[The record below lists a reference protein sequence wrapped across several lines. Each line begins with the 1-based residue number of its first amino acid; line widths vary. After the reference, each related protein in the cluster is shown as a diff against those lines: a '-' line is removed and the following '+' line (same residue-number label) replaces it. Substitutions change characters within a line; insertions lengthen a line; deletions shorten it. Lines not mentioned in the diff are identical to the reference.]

1 MPYVEIAYEELPRS
15 VKDNL
20 TEDQWRLAQHHVI
33 MQGQKI
39 PETAYYVNL
48 KNGLRQRHDAGQC
61 AEGPLLPAH
70 DLAGGH
76 GASDEQFH
84 GAPPG
89 AVMP

>member
-1 MPYVEIAYEELPRS
+1 MPYVEIAYDELPRS

-20 TEDQWRLAQHHVI
+20 TEGQWRLAQHHVI
-33 MQGQKI
+33 MQGQHI
-39 PETAYYVNL
+39 PETTYYVNL
-48 KNGLRQRHDAGQC
+48 KNGERQLHQAGTR
-61 AEGPLLPAH
+61 AEGPLLPSH

-76 GASDEQFH
+76 GKSDEQFE